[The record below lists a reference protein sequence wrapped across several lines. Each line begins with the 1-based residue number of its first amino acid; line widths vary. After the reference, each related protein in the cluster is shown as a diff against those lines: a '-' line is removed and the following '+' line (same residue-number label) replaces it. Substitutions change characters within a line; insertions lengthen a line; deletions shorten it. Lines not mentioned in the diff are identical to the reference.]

1 MGGAQR
7 RRAGVAPRPF
17 TQEDILR
24 RYLAAMVN
32 EAANVLH
39 QGIALR
45 PSDIDVVFLSGYGFP
60 RHRGGPMHYADSV
73 GLAQILADIRGYAAE
88 DPAFW
93 KPSPLLVQLAESG
106 RTFGSLN
113 AA

>member
-1 MGGAQR
+1 M
-7 RRAGVAPRPF
+7 
-17 TQEDILR
+17 I
-24 RYLAAMVN
+24 N

-39 QGIALR
+39 QGIAQR

-73 GLAQILADIRGYAAE
+73 GLDRVLADIRSYAQE

-106 RTFGSLN
+106 RPFASLN
-113 AA
+113 QTA